1 MLRIIKSIQLKE
13 VTPIINRLSF
23 DKKRILSPDDITAL
37 FDFRTTITESEPESL
52 CMLNIH
58 SDVKA
63 VQPAGEDVFTLS
75 LAVEYCFDL
84 LDPDAFHSCNKEE
97 RVRLAVNYVYM
108 DFRNKLTTL
117 IESAGVKDFHL
128 PYTIDQLVTTQP
140 QNE

>member
-97 RVRLAVNYVYM
+97 RVRLAVNYVYI

-128 PYTIDQLVTTQP
+128 PYTIDQLVIPQTQ
-140 QNE
+140 NK

>member
-1 MLRIIKSIQLKE
+1 MLHVIKSIQLKE
-13 VTPIINRLSF
+13 ITVIINELSF
-23 DKKRILSPDDITAL
+23 YEKRILSPDDVTAQ
-37 FDFRTTITESEPESL
+37 FSFRTTITESEPERL

-58 SDVKA
+58 ANVKA
-63 VQPAGEDVFTLS
+63 VQPAGEDVFSLS

-108 DFRNKLTTL
+108 DFRSKLTTL
-117 IESAGVKDFHL
+117 IESVGVKDFHL
-128 PYTIDQLVTTQP
+128 PYTIDQLVTIHP

>member
-1 MLRIIKSIQLKE
+1 MLRVIKSIQLRE
-13 VTPIINRLSF
+13 IMITINELSF
-23 DKKRILSPDDITAL
+23 DKKRIISPDDITAQ
-37 FDFRTTITESEPESL
+37 FSFRTTITESEPESL

-63 VQPAGEDVFTLS
+63 VQPAGENVFTLS
-75 LAVEYCFDL
+75 LAVEYCFNL

-97 RVRLAVNYVYM
+97 RIRLAVNYVYM
-108 DFRNKLTTL
+108 DFRSKLTTL

-128 PYTIDQLVTTQP
+128 PYTIDQLVALPP